1 MKAAPEALCR
11 FSRLLAHK
19 KYGREFMKAFLTIL
33 ALSILP
39 VAASSQSVKA
49 DDIPNFFK
57 SVAPPDSLG
66 PAMQEY
72 GAVFGPKALDSKTK
86 ELIGLGVA
94 AQIPCVYCIYAH
106 TLNAKR
112 MGATDDQIKEAVA
125 AAALT
130 RKWSTELNG
139 NMYDFD
145 SFKKEMDA
153 INKAMAQKTD

>member
-1 MKAAPEALCR
+1 MKI
-11 FSRLLAHK
+11 LLA
-19 KYGREFMKAFLTIL
+19 TI
-33 ALSILP
+33 ALGILP
-39 VAASSQSVKA
+39 LVAPTQSVNA
-49 DDIPNFFK
+49 EDAPNFFK
-57 SVAPPDSLG
+57 AIAPPDSLG
-66 PAMQEY
+66 PAMEEY
-72 GAVFGPKALDSKTK
+72 GAVMGPKALDAKTK

-112 MGATDDQIKEAVA
+112 LGATDDQIKEAVA

-153 INKAMAQKTD
+153 INKAMAQKTE

>member
-1 MKAAPEALCR
+1 MKV
-11 FSRLLAHK
+11 LLA
-19 KYGREFMKAFLTIL
+19 TL

-39 VAASSQSVKA
+39 VVASSQRANAKDA
-49 DDIPNFFK
+49 PNFFK
-57 SVAPPDSLG
+57 AVAPPDSLG

-72 GAVFGPKALDSKTK
+72 GAVFGPKALDAKTK

-94 AQIPCVYCIYAH
+94 AQIPCSFCIYAH
-106 TLNAKR
+106 TMNAKR
-112 MGATDDQIKEAVA
+112 LGATDDQIKEAVA

-145 SFKKEMDA
+145 VYFPVLLTTRDVAKDRL
-153 INKAMAQKTD
+153 INQRRRGSPRRFYSTRAT

>member
-1 MKAAPEALCR
+1 MKV
-11 FSRLLAHK
+11 LLA
-19 KYGREFMKAFLTIL
+19 TL
-33 ALSILP
+33 ALSIAP
-39 VAASSQSVKA
+39 VMAPGQSA
-49 DDIPNFFK
+49 NAQDAPNFFK

-72 GAVFGPKALDSKTK
+72 GAVFGPKALDAKTK

-94 AQIPCVYCIYAH
+94 AQIPCVYCVYAH
-106 TLNAKR
+106 TMNAKR
-112 MGATDDQIKEAVA
+112 LGATDAQIKEAVA

-145 SFKKEMDA
+145 SFRKEVDA

>member
-1 MKAAPEALCR
+1 MKI
-11 FSRLLAHK
+11 LLA
-19 KYGREFMKAFLTIL
+19 TL

-39 VAASSQSVKA
+39 VAAPTQSVKA
-49 DDIPNFFK
+49 EDAPNFFK
-57 SVAPPDSLG
+57 AIAPPDSLG

-72 GAVFGPKALDSKTK
+72 GAVMSPKALDAKTK

-106 TLNAKR
+106 TMNAKR
-112 MGATDDQIKEAVA
+112 LGATDDQIKEAVA

-145 SFKKEMDA
+145 AFKKEMDA
-153 INKAMAQKTD
+153 INKAMAQSNN